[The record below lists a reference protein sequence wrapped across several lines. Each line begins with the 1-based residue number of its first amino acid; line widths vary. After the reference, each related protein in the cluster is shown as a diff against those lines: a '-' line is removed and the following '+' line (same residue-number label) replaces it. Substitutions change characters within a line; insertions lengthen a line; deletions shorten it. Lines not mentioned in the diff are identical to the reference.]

1 MTVALLVLTAIPFVV
16 SPGAS
21 FAITVDAASTGDRW
35 AAIRVWAG
43 TALGIAVVASI
54 AAVSGLGQFFA
65 QHDVARTIFGVVGG
79 VVLIALGVSALVKA
93 IRSLRQPLQVARRSG
108 RYFLWSFFALITNIK
123 ALSLYVLVVP
133 GLGANNVTG
142 SAVFFLF
149 AGVHIVLLLVWLT
162 MLSEGVRRIP
172 SVGTSPRVRAGLLGL
187 AAVTLIGAGGQSL
200 IGALR

>member
-21 FAITVDAASTGDRW
+21 FAITVDAASTGDRL
-35 AAIRVWAG
+35 AAVKVWAG

-54 AAVSGLGQFFA
+54 AAVSGLGRFFA
-65 QHDVARTIFGVVGG
+65 QHDVARTIFGIVGG
-79 VVLIALGVSALVKA
+79 VVLVALGVSALVKA
-93 IRSLRQPLQVARRSG
+93 LRSLRQPLPVARRSD

-133 GLGANNVTG
+133 GLSATPGTG

-149 AGVHIVLLLVWLT
+149 AGTHIVLLLVWLT
-162 MLSEGVRRIP
+162 LLSEGVRRIP

-187 AAVTLIGAGGQSL
+187 AAITLIGVGGQAFL
-200 IGALR
+200 DALR